1 MKQPVNPFIINKYIA
16 KEYFCDRDTET
27 AFLKKQIDNGRN
39 ATIISERRLGKT
51 GLIRHYFNNEKEIGD
66 YYLFFIDLYATNSLS
81 EMVCLLGQE
90 VYNTL
95 KAQKSSFVEKF
106 IKSIA
111 SLRVGFKIDA
121 VTGEPAFDIGIGEI
135 SSPTLSLDEIF
146 SYLDAAN
153 KPCIVAIDEFQQII
167 NYKEKNVEALLR
179 TKMQQCKNINFIFSG
194 SKRHTMMQMFQSAAK
209 PFYQSAIVL
218 NLQPIPLNVYTDFAI
233 RLFEQYG
240 KHINADAVAEV
251 YRMYDG
257 VTWYLQMLMNELF
270 AMTGNG
276 ESADKGMIPDALDN
290 IIKTQEA
297 GYMELLSN
305 LSIKQ
310 RELLYAIGK
319 EGTANGVTSGRF
331 IKKYSLGG
339 SSSVQAALNGLLEKD
354 ILTKTDSGYRVYDFF
369 LAKFLRRGFV

>member
-1 MKQPVNPFIINKYIA
+1 MKQPANPFIVNKYIA

-39 ATIISERRLGKT
+39 AAIISERRLGKT
-51 GLIRHYFNNEKEIGD
+51 GLIRHYFNNEKEAD
-66 YYLFFIDLYATNSLS
+66 NYYLFFVDLYATNSLS

-90 VYNTL
+90 VYSTL
-95 KAQKSSFVEKF
+95 KSQNSSFVEKF

-111 SLRVGFKIDA
+111 SLRVGMKIDA

-135 SSPTLSLDEIF
+135 SSPALSLDEIF
-146 SYLDAAN
+146 AYLDAAD
-153 KPCIVAIDEFQQII
+153 KPCIVAIDEFQQIM

-218 NLQPIPLNVYTDFAI
+218 NLQPIPLNVYTDFAVK
-233 RLFEQYG
+233 LFEQYG

-270 AMTGNG
+270 AMTGND
-276 ESADKGMIPDALDN
+276 ETADIDMIPDALDN

-310 RELLYAIGK
+310 RELLFAIGK
-319 EGTANGVTSGRF
+319 EGTAYGITSGRF
-331 IKKYSLGG
+331 IKKYSLGS
-339 SSSVQAALNGLLEKD
+339 SSSVQAAMNGLLGKD

-369 LAKFLRRGFV
+369 LAKFLQKS